1 MKPKCFLRPQYILGR
16 GSFMFKDLVHLAPIS
31 PWSHKTLPGKSKTY
45 FFSGRKGIT
54 WFLSKNQVFKKKTRF
69 LHKPGTSAFLEGTLD
84 AGGLL
89 KVDLPVQDGSGHL
102 LEVEKCFV
110 C

>member
-1 MKPKCFLRPQYILGR
+1 
-16 GSFMFKDLVHLAPIS
+16 MFKDLVHLAPIS

-69 LHKPGTSAFLEGTLD
+69 LHKPGTSAFLEGALD

>member
-54 WFLSKNQVFKKKTRF
+54 WFLSKNQVFKKK
-69 LHKPGTSAFLEGTLD
+69 PGFCINLEQVPSWKEHWTPED
-84 AGGLL
+84 
-89 KVDLPVQDGSGHL
+89 
-102 LEVEKCFV
+102 F
-110 C
+110 